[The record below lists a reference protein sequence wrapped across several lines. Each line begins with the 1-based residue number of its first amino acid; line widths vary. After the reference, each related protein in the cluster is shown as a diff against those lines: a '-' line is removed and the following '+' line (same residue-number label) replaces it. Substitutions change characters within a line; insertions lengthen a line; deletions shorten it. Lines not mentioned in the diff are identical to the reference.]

1 MTQLLSKW
9 AIPKVILPLFILNL
23 VFALFLFPRYEN
35 QLSHIAGEKVQILDK
50 YPIYTKAQVMELF
63 TKIKAEG
70 REVHRFMT
78 SVVDMI
84 YPLIYGPFLM
94 LLITF
99 LLKKVFGPRA
109 GGIGFVFGICLLL
122 MMVDYAENF
131 TTLQLL
137 NSFPNL
143 EDSVVSR
150 GSTTAN
156 LKLVLLLLCSGM
168 ALFSALGWIGSYLI
182 KMTVNRNRG

>member
-9 AIPKVILPLFILNL
+9 AVPKIILPFFLLNL
-23 VFALFLFPRYEN
+23 VFAFLFPRYEN
-35 QLSHIAGEKVQILDK
+35 QLSAIAGEKVQILDK
-50 YPIYTKAQVMELF
+50 YPMYTKVQVMDLF

-70 REVHRFMT
+70 REIHRFMT

-84 YPLIYGPFLM
+84 YPLVYGPFLM

-99 LLKKVFGPRA
+99 LLKKVFGPKT
-109 GGIGFVFGICLLL
+109 GGLNFIFGICLLL
-122 MMVDYAENF
+122 MLVDYGENF

-137 NSFPNL
+137 GSFPNL

-150 GSTTAN
+150 GSTLAN
-156 LKLVLLLLCSGM
+156 LKLVLMLLCSGI
-168 ALFSALGWIGSYLI
+168 ALFATLGWVGSYLI

>member
-1 MTQLLSKW
+1 MTQFLLKW
-9 AIPKVILPLFILNL
+9 AVPKVILPFFLLNII
-23 VFALFLFPRYEN
+23 FAFLFPRYEN
-35 QLSHIAGEKVQILDK
+35 QLSIIAGEKVQILDK

-70 REVHRFMT
+70 REIHRFMT

-84 YPLIYGPFLM
+84 YPLVYGPFLM

-99 LLKKVFGPRA
+99 LLKKIFGPKP

-122 MMVDYAENF
+122 MIVDYFENF

-137 NSFPNL
+137 SSFPNL
-143 EDSVVSR
+143 EDSVVVR
-150 GSTTAN
+150 GSKLAN
-156 LKLVLLLLCSGM
+156 LKFILLLLCSGL
-168 ALFSALGWIGSYLI
+168 ALFASLGWLGSYLI
-182 KMTVNRNRG
+182 KMTVNRNRN